1 MSYTVREVSAMLG
14 LSETQIRAYAAKG
27 VLKPERGARGEL
39 RFGFEDLVILR
50 TAGELAEQ
58 VPERRV
64 RKVLRRLR
72 EQLPDEKSLTGVRLA
87 ADGEQVVVREGE
99 SVWNAE
105 SGQKLFDFEVSRS
118 RGRGVS
124 QCETPVAAAVRIAEA
139 PRDPETPQLRDP
151 SAEEWFEL
159 ALDLE
164 LTTPEEA
171 RGAYERALSIDPNHV
186 DAHVNLGRIL
196 HEEGAPLA
204 AEKHYRAALAIEP
217 DHAVAVFNLGVA
229 LEDLGRPAEARRMY
243 ETSLALDPNN
253 ADAHY
258 NLAGIYERR
267 GDKAAAVRHL
277 KACKSLQGRT

>member
-1 MSYTVREVSAMLG
+1 MSYTVREVAAMLG
-14 LSETQIRAYAAKG
+14 LSASQIRAYAANG

-50 TAGELAEQ
+50 TAGELATQ
-58 VPERRV
+58 VPERQVRRV
-64 RKVLRRLR
+64 LSRLR
-72 EQLPDEKSLTGVRLA
+72 ERLPDEQSLTGVRLTS
-87 ADGEQVVVREGE
+87 DGEQVVVREGE

-105 SGQKLFDFEVSRS
+105 SGQKLFDFEVAGL
-118 RGRGVS
+118 RGS
-124 QCETPVAAAVRIAEA
+124 EVAE
-139 PRDPETPQLRDP
+139 DE
-151 SAEEWFEL
+151 SADDWFDL

-164 LTTPEEA
+164 ITSVDEA
-171 RGAYERALSIDPNHV
+171 REAYERVVAIDPNHV

-196 HEEGAPLA
+196 HEGGAPLA

-229 LEDLGRPAEARRMY
+229 LEDLGRMTDAIALY
-243 ETSLALDPNN
+243 ERAIALDPDN

-277 KACKSLQGRT
+277 KACKRLQS

>member
-1 MSYTVREVSAMLG
+1 MSYTVREVAAMLG
-14 LSETQIRAYAAKG
+14 LSASQIRAYAANG
-27 VLKPERGARGEL
+27 VLKPGRGARGEL

-50 TAGELAEQ
+50 TAGELATQ
-58 VPERRV
+58 VPERQVRRV
-64 RKVLRRLR
+64 LSRLR
-72 EQLPDEKSLTGVRLA
+72 ERLPNEQSLTGVRLT

-105 SGQKLFDFEVSRS
+105 SGQKLFDFGDV
-118 RGRGVS
+118 GRASARQDGHS
-124 QCETPVAAAVRIAEA
+124 
-139 PRDPETPQLRDP
+139 DPDP
-151 SAEEWFEL
+151 DAEEWFDL

-164 LTTPEEA
+164 ITSPDEA
-171 RGAYERALSIDPNHV
+171 RAAYQRVVAIDPAHV

-196 HEEGAPLA
+196 HEGGAPLA

-229 LEDLGRPAEARRMY
+229 LEDLGRMTEAVTLY
-243 ETSLALDPNN
+243 EKAIALDPDN

-277 KACKSLQGRT
+277 KACKRLQS

>member
-1 MSYTVREVSAMLG
+1 MLG

-50 TAGELAEQ
+50 TAGELAEH

-64 RKVLRRLR
+64 RRVLRRLR
-72 EQLPDEKSLTGVRLA
+72 ERLPDVALTGVRLGT
-87 ADGEQVVVREGE
+87 DGEQVVVREGE

-105 SGQKLFDFEVSRS
+105 SGQKLFDFEV
-118 RGRGVS
+118 
-124 QCETPVAAAVRIAEA
+124 AAAVAKSRGLDVSERETPISEA
-139 PRDPETPQLRDP
+139 LRYRETSIPRDPTADD
-151 SAEEWFEL
+151 WFEL

-164 LTTPEEA
+164 MTSIEEA
-171 RGAYERALSIDPNHV
+171 RAAYERALAIDRNHV
-186 DAHVNLGRIL
+186 DAHVNLGRLL
-196 HEEGAPLA
+196 HEAGAPLA
-204 AEKHYRAALAIEP
+204 AEKHYRAALKLEP

-229 LEDLGRPAEARRMY
+229 LEDLGRLSEALKLY
-243 ETSLALDPNN
+243 EKALALDPDNG
-253 ADAHY
+253 DAHY

-277 KACKSLQGRT
+277 KAVKQLQGR

>member
-1 MSYTVREVSAMLG
+1 MSYTVREVAAMLG
-14 LSETQIRAYAAKG
+14 LSASQIRAYAANG

-50 TAGELAEQ
+50 TAGELATH

-64 RKVLRRLR
+64 RRVLSRLR
-72 EQLPDEKSLTGVRLA
+72 ERLSDEQSLTGVRLTA
-87 ADGEQVVVREGE
+87 EREQVVVREGE
-99 SVWNAE
+99 SMWNAE
-105 SGQKLFDFEVSRS
+105 SGQVLFDFEVARS
-118 RGRGVS
+118 RGLEVAEVELPRDR
-124 QCETPVAAAVRIAEA
+124 ETAR
-139 PRDPETPQLRDP
+139 PRDPAPD
-151 SAEEWFEL
+151 AEEWFEL

-164 LTTPEEA
+164 VTSVDEA
-171 RGAYERALSIDPNHV
+171 RAAYERVVAIDPRHV

-196 HEEGAPLA
+196 HEGGAPLA

-229 LEDLGRPAEARRMY
+229 LEDLGRMTDAVALY
-243 ETSLALDPNN
+243 VKAIALDPDN

-277 KACKSLQGRT
+277 KACKRLQG